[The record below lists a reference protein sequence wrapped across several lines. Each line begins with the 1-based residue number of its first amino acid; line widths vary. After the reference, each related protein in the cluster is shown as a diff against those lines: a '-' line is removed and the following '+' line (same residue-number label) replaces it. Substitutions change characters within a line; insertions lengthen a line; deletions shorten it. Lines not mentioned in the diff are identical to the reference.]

1 MSRFYEAGPLA
12 QVGINLFYGYGYNFY
27 RQENQFRA
35 DDQRV
40 RQMACS
46 LLGRARG
53 AIDDAESRYR
63 RDNIAPPTRANP
75 FPDPAVVANA
85 QALER
90 LGREVGALEG
100 QIRHQPVPENDRM
113 NQRYRQ
119 EGNTL
124 AALAEKDAVLV
135 GQAELL
141 RSMLEGTAGDAILA
155 NKREI
160 ENGIAAITA
169 TLRDRQTFL
178 S

>member
-27 RQENQFRA
+27 RQENQLRA

-53 AIDDAESRYR
+53 AIDEAESAYR
-63 RDNIAPPTRANP
+63 RENIPTPTRANP

-90 LGREVGALEG
+90 LGREVGGLEG
-100 QIRHQPVPENDRM
+100 LIRHQPVPENDRM
-113 NQRYRQ
+113 TQRYRL
-119 EGNTL
+119 EAATL
-124 AALAEKDAVLV
+124 ATLAEKDAVLV

-141 RSMLEGTAGDAILA
+141 RSLVEGVAGEAILA

-160 ENGIAAITA
+160 ETGIAAITS

-178 S
+178 L

>member
-1 MSRFYEAGPLA
+1 MSRFYDAGPLA

-27 RQENQFRA
+27 RHENQLRA

-40 RQMACS
+40 RQMACT
-46 LLGRARG
+46 LLGRARAG
-53 AIDDAESRYR
+53 VDQAEASYR
-63 RDNIAPPTRANP
+63 RDNIKPPTRANP
-75 FPDPAVVANA
+75 FPDAAVVANA

-90 LGREVGALEG
+90 LGRAVGALEG

-113 NQRYRQ
+113 NQRYRA

-124 AALAEKDAVLV
+124 AALADKDAVLV
-135 GQAELL
+135 GQADLL
-141 RSMLEGTAGDAILA
+141 RSMLEGAAGDAILA

-160 ENGIAAITA
+160 ETGIAAITT

-178 S
+178 L

>member
-1 MSRFYEAGPLA
+1 MSRFYEVGPLA
-12 QVGINLFYGYGYNFY
+12 KVGINLFYGYGYNFY
-27 RQENQFRA
+27 RQENQLRA

-46 LLGRARG
+46 LLGRAR
-53 AIDDAESRYR
+53 AALDEAESRYR
-63 RDNIAPPTRANP
+63 RENIQPPSRANP
-75 FPDPAVVANA
+75 FPDAATVANA

-113 NQRYRQ
+113 TQRYRL

-141 RSMLEGTAGDAILA
+141 RSLVEGVAGDAILA
-155 NKREI
+155 GKREI
-160 ENGIAAITA
+160 EDGIAAITA
-169 TLRDRQTFL
+169 TLRDRQSFL
-178 S
+178 L

>member
-12 QVGINLFYGYGYNFY
+12 KVGINLFYGYGYNFY

-46 LLGRARG
+46 LLGRARAG
-53 AIDDAESRYR
+53 VDEAESRYR
-63 RDNIAPPTRANP
+63 RENIAPPTRANP
-75 FPDPAVVANA
+75 FPDPAIVANA

-100 QIRHQPVPENDRM
+100 LIRHQPVPENDRM
-113 NQRYRQ
+113 SQRYRA
-119 EGNTL
+119 EGGTL
-124 AALAEKDAVLV
+124 AALTEKDAVLV

-141 RSMLEGTAGDAILA
+141 RSMLEDAAANAILA
-155 NKREI
+155 GKREI
-160 ENGIAAITA
+160 ETGIAAITA

>member
-12 QVGINLFYGYGYNFY
+12 KVGINLFYGYGYNFY

-46 LLGRARG
+46 LLGRARA
-53 AIDDAESRYR
+53 AIDEAESRYR
-63 RDNIAPPTRANP
+63 RENIPTPSRANP
-75 FPDPAVVANA
+75 FPDAAIVANA

-90 LGREVGALEG
+90 LGREVGGLEG
-100 QIRHQPVPENDRM
+100 LIRHQPVPENDRM
-113 NQRYRQ
+113 TQRYRQ

-141 RSMLEGTAGDAILA
+141 RSIVEGAAGDAILA
-155 NKREI
+155 SKREI
-160 ENGIAAITA
+160 EDGIGAINS
-169 TLRDRQTFL
+169 TLRERQTFL